1 MDNIKKGIL
10 TILFMLAVMVYTVMN
25 YASGKIDLVMFV
37 VCMAIMGI
45 PMMNMINLLIQE
57 IKKK

>member
-1 MDNIKKGIL
+1 MDTVKKSIL
-10 TILFMLAVMVYTVMN
+10 TIVVMLIVMVYTVIN
-25 YASGKIDLVMFV
+25 YASGRIDLVMFV

-45 PMMNMINLLIQE
+45 PMLNMINLLIQE

>member
-1 MDNIKKGIL
+1 MDTVKKSIL
-10 TILFMLAVMVYTVMN
+10 TILVMLAVMGYTVVN
-25 YASGKIDLVMFV
+25 YINGKIDLVMFV

-45 PMMNMINLLIQE
+45 PMLNMINLLIQE